1 MKVRQLQRRDVDG
14 VWYDDAYAFKNR
26 KGPVT
31 FRYNLTWERAGDHV
45 YGQIREQNIGL
56 SEIEKVVPE
65 GEYRRWLAIEEV
77 EDEKAEAHLEM
88 LDEICCIPLRS
99 TLRET
104 SFHWSIIHF
113 RRISC
118 QYR

>member
-14 VWYDDAYAFKNR
+14 VWYDDAYAFSNG

-65 GEYRRWLAIEEV
+65 GEHLRWLPIEEI

-88 LDEICCIPLRS
+88 LDQICYIPKPRFIGRS
-99 TLRET
+99 FVFGGYHANRET
-104 SFHWSIIHF
+104 DE
-113 RRISC
+113 
-118 QYR
+118 